1 MAKGTKR
8 KKAGVGIDFRRVKS
22 KVGKKLPKAQNETDM
37 TFKARSINLPG
48 QSVTEDKTGLAV
60 SQRSLTTQEL
70 LTQTTHYS
78 EKVRKDALTGLQQ
91 VFQQHPEEVRKQ
103 TNMLLGKLA
112 ECIGD
117 VDKGVRTALKEL
129 LANVVLPQ
137 LRGPLLGPFLPLVM
151 AHLFSA
157 LTSMAEAVRTG
168 ALDFLELF
176 MDAAPKQVMQNHL
189 EGALQHFVELLSPTR
204 RSNSVSAHS
213 VTSMFK
219 IVKALQS
226 LLSKAAAVES
236 SGAESSSANHS
247 SQPLSA
253 QHVTQSLFH
262 QRCQWPSVVAAVN
275 FADLVEA
282 AQVELAASVA
292 MALPD
297 AANKAAGRKAKRIAA
312 KLENKGVGA
321 VLLQELMSCWTECA
335 PGQLAAG
342 PELTAVLC
350 MEATLQCVDMLLH
363 QLPSLFPTGVPPA
376 LADNVVKKIMP
387 HMPASAPAVKPS
399 QVMQQGLVHLNLAAA
414 KLLSRFLPT
423 SLADVEGQEEGW
435 RARLLDYYVGIMEAG
450 QVLPSR
456 QALSEEI
463 KQSNMPVD
471 VCTAALQGVQGVL
484 PFVSPSRRAALLAA
498 VCSLSTRSAARS
510 AVKAAC
516 LAFQQSLLDKGGR
529 VLYPDPSTGATL
541 LPEAVLIEWLQ
552 AIPRL
557 LWELGSTKPA
567 TSHMALGLLHSALLF
582 APEGSA
588 LSDVLDGLQL
598 QLCPLYCSLL
608 APKPLKGVSKGA
620 GAVAKAG
627 KVVLPG
633 PLAQLPAT
641 TQELAV
647 DLLFYYPTIHEAT
660 ARTCAVV
667 CLTDTFPEQLALRII
682 DVLSSRACQGDASVL
697 VSFLVTLLL
706 GHVSQAHLLVN
717 YARHAHLVEAVC
729 RAVCRV
735 DSPDVMLRAMEPVLL
750 HHASTAA
757 GSLAW
762 HGTLAAAAAAAESFK
777 ARQTGHSLGVTNADS
792 SRPRQVEAAGSP
804 LKPSGISPRLWAA
817 LPSVMACLSLER
829 EHVHLTGRTA
839 HQQQAERLVLRL
851 LQADP
856 LLIQP
861 FVDALIT
868 HCQHEQAQAD
878 EDTHINQAR
887 QGDSDTVAS
896 QQLAGATMPA
906 SASEADVSDKQ
917 QQDMPQSQSAGA
929 DWLGAALGHESNRI
943 VAAVQTIL
951 VLCEQPGLLAYLL
964 ELQHQL
970 FEATTSLRGMAGA
983 LGASSQAGAAALR
996 KCDSLVTVLQGLT
1009 GTTKLH

>member
-236 SGAESSSANHS
+236 S
-247 SQPLSA
+247 
-253 QHVTQSLFH
+253 
-262 QRCQWPSVVAAVN
+262 
-275 FADLVEA
+275 DLVEA

-817 LPSVMACLSLER
+817 LPSVM
-829 EHVHLTGRTA
+829 
-839 HQQQAERLVLRL
+839 
-851 LQADP
+851 
-856 LLIQP
+856 
-861 FVDALIT
+861 
-868 HCQHEQAQAD
+868 
-878 EDTHINQAR
+878 
-887 QGDSDTVAS
+887 
-896 QQLAGATMPA
+896 
-906 SASEADVSDKQ
+906 
-917 QQDMPQSQSAGA
+917 
-929 DWLGAALGHESNRI
+929 
-943 VAAVQTIL
+943 TIL

-996 KCDSLVTVLQGLT
+996 KNVLAAVQFGICSPWQFQAPSDHSLVITNNGCWALMLGHQWAFILPQLDN
-1009 GTTKLH
+1009 LHRTMHLAADNDRV